1 MTWIAN
7 SSRGQ
12 LKIQQMAFV
21 LMAIIFFFALVAILY
36 LIISLGNLKEKA
48 ASLQEDEAKELVR
61 KLASTPEF
69 ASSACSNCID
79 LDKVFILKSRN
90 SYKGFWNL
98 DFLQIEK
105 VFPTSK
111 GECEKSNYPQCSKIT
126 LIPKEEFGSP
136 SNAFVSLCY
145 FEQQQGGY
153 VKCELGRIYA
163 SGKNLK

>member
-1 MTWIAN
+1 MTWIV
-7 SSRGQ
+7 SSSKAQ

-36 LIISLGNLKEKA
+36 FIVSLGSLREKA

-79 LDKVFILKSRN
+79 LDKVFVLKFRN
-90 SYKGFWNL
+90 SYKKFWNL

-105 VFPTSK
+105 IFPLSK

-126 LIPKEEFGSP
+126 IIPQEEFGSP
-136 SNAFVSLCY
+136 SSSFVSLCH
-145 FEQQQGGY
+145 FEPQKGGY

-163 SGKNLK
+163 SGKGLK